1 MPTKFST
8 AEWPPKFILLCYIG
22 WGQYYDETSYMAKP
36 IGCRA
41 MCVSALSHHNLCGMQ
56 HITSK
61 LELQCCSQWLVVGEK
76 IGCWIQTINL
86 PNWWCKHSPHNF
98 FLVPCWDC
106 ISKGQNWGFK
116 LQGTFCHGKNLPLTQ
131 LLKNTLGSKSSLL
144 QQLSEK
150 GPSAAG
156 RPKEGQPNKM
166 HRSLLHE
173 EGSAFIHQGSKKK
186 RRNEEALCK

>member
-1 MPTKFST
+1 MATKIYFALLYRMRSVLWWDILHGK
-8 AEWPPKFILLCYIG
+8 AHRVQSHVCICFEPPQPLWNAAHHIQAGTPVLL
-22 WGQYYDETSYMAKP
+22 TMA
-36 IGCRA
+36 
-41 MCVSALSHHNLCGMQ
+41 
-56 HITSK
+56 
-61 LELQCCSQWLVVGEK
+61 CCGEK
-76 IGCWIQTINL
+76 IGCWIQTINS